1 MLLKEGEVF
10 EGQNYSGRCRCQ
22 KNCGI
27 CTAQRCKSGNL
38 YKYLPAE
45 GTGSTEVLQ
54 KQQVMATAI
63 AECITRNLI
72 AASIIE
78 EDDKELY
85 VYGFFLLITR
95 LFFLM
100 LAITFGFCLKIP
112 LESAIFYITFILL
125 RSYAGG
131 VHAKTETVCTILTT
145 LAIGIATALIRMLES
160 TNAKIS
166 LCFLFC
172 NICLLAFSPLDSR
185 EKPLDAEEKCRYRKI
200 CFGLV
205 FACDIVVGVA
215 HFLTLPML
223 YYPVICGMCLETV
236 LLSFGKMCNTR

>member
-1 MLLKEGEVF
+1 MGC
-10 EGQNYSGRCRCQ
+10 CRCQ

-27 CTAQRCKSGNL
+27 CTAQRCKSNKLCGFL
-38 YKYLPAE
+38 STK
-45 GTGSTEVLQ
+45 GTGSTEALQ

-131 VHAKTETVCTILTT
+131 VHTKTETACTILTT
-145 LAIGIATALIRMLES
+145 LAIIAALVSIKTLSTFGIEISPVLIFG
-160 TNAKIS
+160 N
-166 LCFLFC
+166 LCFFL
-172 NICLLAFSPLDSR
+172 FSPLDSK
-185 EKPLDAEEKCRYRKI
+185 EKPLNVKGRKKCRKI
-200 CFGLV
+200 SYQLLFI
-205 FACDIVVGVA
+205 CDAVVIVSAFFSIRV
-215 HFLTLPML
+215 L
-223 YYPVICGMCLETV
+223 YYPVICGITLEAS
-236 LLSFGKMCNTR
+236 LLSIGKICDSPTWFYRSIP